1 MSEKIADKF
10 IDALSQLESAEN
22 ADSIASLFADG
33 SEIGNST
40 LTESF
45 KGTDGAREF
54 WTNYRKTFGEV
65 KSEFKNKII
74 SDNVSALEW
83 TTTGTS
89 AAGNEINYSG
99 VSIIEADGNKIK
111 RFFAYFNPSDLGH
124 QIIEGDSVKSKE
136 A

>member
-1 MSEKIADKF
+1 MSENIAEKF
-10 IDALSQLESAEN
+10 IEALGELESSEN
-22 ADSIASLFADG
+22 ADNIASLFADD

-45 KGTDGAREF
+45 KGSDGAKEF

-89 AAGNEINYSG
+89 ADGNEINYSG
-99 VSIIEADGNKIK
+99 VSVIEAESDKIT

-124 QIIEGDSVKSKE
+124 QIIDGESAKSKE